1 MSTSDMN
8 HMSHMICAIS
18 CRPYGIAY
26 SLKPGVHL
34 FRNHILLQGPIRLGN
49 GCLKC
54 LVFIV
59 SLIYLQSNWSDVY
72 GYSNNDN
79 EIHLIVGH
87 DLYVLLASSIG
98 IDFHI

>member
-1 MSTSDMN
+1 
-8 HMSHMICAIS
+8 MICAIS
-18 CRPYGIAY
+18 CGPYGIAY
-26 SLKPGVHL
+26 SLKPG
-34 FRNHILLQGPIRLGN
+34 
-49 GCLKC
+49 
-54 LVFIV
+54 VFIV

-79 EIHLIVGH
+79 EIHLIVGQ